1 MRRGRSLALP
11 FFVLLW
17 LVPPLAF
24 VGRVSQLLQSTGPAA
39 SAPRRRVARFS
50 EMPAPPAMATVSF
63 SHVHMYVDSL
73 RELEDYMKLEAK
85 LNAFVDSS
93 HAVLETTSSRVGAD
107 VVGGRAAWLELA
119 SAHGDPCT
127 GVVDPAA
134 WTGQMQDV
142 VEQMLVALG
151 WRITGSGQT
160 AETRS
165 LVVTSKDE
173 SGVKF
178 VITAHGKQ
186 TMQELGDALPS
197 KRQKTAGDAPDHF
210 DVRHLERFAQHQASR
225 QGIAVLGF
233 SVAKGGLD
241 NIYQKYKTLHPK
253 LLASDEPRQYPGA
266 KILEVYAYYKGEKGT
281 SEADHGTL
289 LRFVESDAG
298 EDFWVLPGLNRT
310 AATFDTMATPAYCDH
325 WVSNVVS
332 RTGFLDTLEDTL
344 GFTPKV
350 DFNAGV
356 VAAGEAQIESTVTG
370 NDPNKRFEDE
380 LAVLMDQ
387 SQVFLPI
394 NNALSE
400 VGHVHLYLKEIGQGV
415 QHIAS
420 RVRDLP
426 ALVQR
431 ANDYRKMT
439 GAGVSFLSIPRSYY
453 GSLTAKKLSQDSN
466 IDFAEAQKYME
477 ALKKVG
483 ILDNSDIMDLDATR
497 EKVAAALPAGVG
509 AGTLDWVM
517 RGRYSN
523 MYMLLGDHL
532 SEASYLK
539 IVSNNILV
547 DVQGDDL
554 LMQIFT
560 STVLQ
565 RAAGQEAPF
574 LEFIQRVCSEKQD
587 PATGKPKAMKPGCGG
602 FGIRNF
608 LTLFLSIEVSKAT
621 KARGDAE
628 AAGNAKVAEYY
639 GSMVEAFTAQL
650 DESNPVLT
658 AISDAM
664 TLEGEALERGDKA
677 EATKHEAAKNKGQED
692 LQTVSTKY
700 KNLMK
705 SLRENAPEGA

>member
-1 MRRGRSLALP
+1 
-11 FFVLLW
+11 
-17 LVPPLAF
+17 
-24 VGRVSQLLQSTGPAA
+24 
-39 SAPRRRVARFS
+39 
-50 EMPAPPAMATVSF
+50 
-63 SHVHMYVDSL
+63 VDRL
-73 RELEDYMKLEAK
+73 GCLFNFL
-85 LNAFVDSS
+85 
-93 HAVLETTSSRVGAD
+93 TSGDCAYNR
-107 VVGGRAAWLELA
+107 VVGLI
-119 SAHGDPCT
+119 SAVT
-127 GVVDPAA
+127 
-134 WTGQMQDV
+134 
-142 VEQMLVALG
+142 LG
-151 WRITGSGQT
+151 EWITCCRQVP
-160 AETRS
+160 TR
-165 LVVTSKDE
+165 T
-173 SGVKF
+173 
-178 VITAHGKQ
+178 
-186 TMQELGDALPS
+186 
-197 KRQKTAGDAPDHF
+197 
-210 DVRHLERFAQHQASR
+210 
-225 QGIAVLGF
+225 VLGL
-233 SVAKGGLD
+233 AGG
-241 NIYQKYKTLHPK
+241 
-253 LLASDEPRQYPGA
+253 
-266 KILEVYAYYKGEKGT
+266 
-281 SEADHGTL
+281 
-289 LRFVESDAG
+289 
-298 EDFWVLPGLNRT
+298 
-310 AATFDTMATPAYCDH
+310 
-325 WVSNVVS
+325 
-332 RTGFLDTLEDTL
+332 
-344 GFTPKV
+344 
-350 DFNAGV
+350 
-356 VAAGEAQIESTVTG
+356 
-370 NDPNKRFEDE
+370 
-380 LAVLMDQ
+380 
-387 SQVFLPI
+387 
-394 NNALSE
+394 
-400 VGHVHLYLKEIGQGV
+400 
-415 QHIAS
+415 
-420 RVRDLP
+420 DL
-426 ALVQR
+426 V
-431 ANDYRKMT
+431 K
-439 GAGVSFLSIPRSYY
+439 
-453 GSLTAKKLSQDSN
+453 
-466 IDFAEAQKYME
+466 AQKYVE

-608 LTLFLSIEVSKAT
+608 LTLFLSIEVSKAA

-664 TLEGEALERGDKA
+664 TLEGEALERGDEA

-705 SLRENAPEGA
+705 SLRENAPQGA